1 MKLIG
6 AGIMLCTGIMAG
18 CAAAKKLEHRAA
30 MLRLLR
36 QLISAMMQELRNT
49 LPLTTDL
56 LQTLADMPVFHSLTF
71 LQDAA
76 AHPEDFP
83 HSWQKAVRQDPAL
96 TADMA
101 AVLENVGQTLGSTAL
116 DGQLAALA
124 LCMER
129 LGAMQ
134 SDAESFAA
142 QKGSL
147 YRSMGVLSALFAAIL
162 LL

>member
-6 AGIMLCTGIMAG
+6 AGILLFTGILAG

-36 QLISAMMQELRNT
+36 QMLSAMMQELRNT
-49 LPLTTDL
+49 LPLTADL
-56 LQTLADMPVFHSLTF
+56 LQTLANMPAFRSLTF

-76 AHPEDFP
+76 AHPHDFP
-83 HSWQKAVRQDPAL
+83 NSWLKAVRQDPAL
-96 TADMA
+96 TAEMA
-101 AVLENVGQTLGSTAL
+101 AVLETVGQTLGSTAL

-129 LGAMQ
+129 LGALQ
-134 SDAESFAA
+134 ADAESFAA